1 MNSES
6 PRPTPDRPRSTSVDQ
21 TRQSLLCAAAKVFCR
36 DGFQAATTREIA
48 REANVNEVTLFR
60 HFRTRTDLLIATL
73 EGGLAAELAAI
84 EKHGSWKEDLRSG
97 IRSYVREYNALLEK
111 KEALSRALIAEAR
124 LLPESVREMILE
136 LVKPLKEQLI
146 ARLAEAQDAG
156 VVRKD
161 VNLACAVDI
170 LRDAL
175 HSGMLART
183 GWGGRPYS
191 VEDYLDTLIDT
202 FVRGI
207 EVNDC
212 QN

>member
-1 MNSES
+1 MRSAQ
-6 PRPTPDRPRSTSVDQ
+6 PQPTPDRSRAASVDQ
-21 TRQSLLCAAAKVFCR
+21 TRQSLLVAAAKVFSR

-60 HFRTRTDLLIATL
+60 HFRTRTELLRATL

-84 EKHGSWKEDLRSG
+84 EKHGSWKRDLRSG
-97 IRSYVREYNALLEK
+97 ISSYVREYNALLEK

-124 LLPESVREMILE
+124 LLPECVREMILE
-136 LVKPLKEQLI
+136 LINPLKQQLV
-146 ARLAEAQDAG
+146 ARLAEAQEAG

-183 GWGGRPYS
+183 GWGRRCYS
-191 VEDYLDTLIDT
+191 LEDYLDTLIDT

-207 EVNDC
+207 EANNS

>member
-1 MNSES
+1 MTSS
-6 PRPTPDRPRSTSVDQ
+6 RPTPDRPRSGSVDQ
-21 TRQSLLCAAAKVFCR
+21 TRQSLLVAAAKVFSR

-60 HFRTRTDLLIATL
+60 HFRTRTELLKATL

-111 KEALSRALIAEAR
+111 KEALSRALIGEAR
-124 LLPESVREMILE
+124 LLPDSVREMILE
-136 LVKPLKEQLI
+136 LIKPLKEQLI
-146 ARLAEAQDAG
+146 ARLAEAQQAG
-156 VVRKD
+156 VVRKE

-183 GWGGRPYS
+183 GWGGRSYS
-191 VEDYLDTLIDT
+191 LEDYLETLIDT

-207 EVNDC
+207 EVNNR
-212 QN
+212 QH

>member
-1 MNSES
+1 MS
-6 PRPTPDRPRSTSVDQ
+6 PARPQPTPDRSRSTSADQ
-21 TRQSLLCAAAKVFCR
+21 TRQSLLVAAAKVFSR

-60 HFRTRTDLLIATL
+60 HFRTRTELLRATL
-73 EGGLAAELAAI
+73 EGGLAAEFAAI
-84 EKHGSWKEDLRSG
+84 EKHGSWKTDLRAG
-97 IRSYVREYNALLEK
+97 ISSYVREYNALLEK

-124 LLPESVREMILE
+124 LLPDSVREMILE
-136 LVKPLKEQLI
+136 LVNPLKQQLI
-146 ARLAEAQDAG
+146 ARLSEAQEAG

-183 GWGGRPYS
+183 GWGRRSYS
-191 VEDYLDTLIDT
+191 LEEYLDTLIDT

-207 EVNDC
+207 EADNPQD
-212 QN
+212 

>member
-1 MNSES
+1 MS
-6 PRPTPDRPRSTSVDQ
+6 PARPQPTPDRPRSTSVDQ
-21 TRQSLLCAAAKVFCR
+21 TRQSLLVAAAKVFSR

-48 REANVNEVTLFR
+48 READVNEVTLFR
-60 HFRTRTDLLIATL
+60 HFRTRTELLRATL

-84 EKHGSWKEDLRSG
+84 EKHGSWKKDLRAG
-97 IRSYVREYNALLEK
+97 ISSYVREYNALLEK

-124 LLPESVREMILE
+124 LLPDSVREMILE
-136 LVKPLKEQLI
+136 LINPLKQQLI
-146 ARLAEAQDAG
+146 ARLSEAQEAG

-175 HSGMLART
+175 YSGMLART
-183 GWGGRPYS
+183 GWGRRSYS
-191 VEDYLDTLIDT
+191 LEDYLDTLIDT

-207 EVNDC
+207 EADNPQD
-212 QN
+212 

>member
-1 MNSES
+1 
-6 PRPTPDRPRSTSVDQ
+6 
-21 TRQSLLCAAAKVFCR
+21 
-36 DGFQAATTREIA
+36 
-48 REANVNEVTLFR
+48 VTLFR
-60 HFRTRTDLLIATL
+60 HFRTRTELLRATL

-84 EKHGSWKEDLRSG
+84 EKHGSWKKDLRAG
-97 IRSYVREYNALLEK
+97 ISSYVREYNALLEK

-124 LLPESVREMILE
+124 LLPDSVREMILE
-136 LVKPLKEQLI
+136 LVNPLKQQLI
-146 ARLAEAQDAG
+146 ARLSEAQEAG

-183 GWGGRPYS
+183 GWGRRSYS
-191 VEDYLDTLIDT
+191 LEEYLDTLIDT

-207 EVNDC
+207 EADNPQD
-212 QN
+212 